1 MVCQE
6 LRRQGEHRQNLIV
19 QSKNGTGKTLAYS
32 TVLIRNLAKEEVEEE
47 NKEDE
52 APLAIRALVLAPTR
66 EIAIQA

>member
-1 MVCQE
+1 
-6 LRRQGEHRQNLIV
+6 
-19 QSKNGTGKTLAYS
+19 
-32 TVLIRNLAKEEVEEE
+32 VLIRNLTKEEVAEE